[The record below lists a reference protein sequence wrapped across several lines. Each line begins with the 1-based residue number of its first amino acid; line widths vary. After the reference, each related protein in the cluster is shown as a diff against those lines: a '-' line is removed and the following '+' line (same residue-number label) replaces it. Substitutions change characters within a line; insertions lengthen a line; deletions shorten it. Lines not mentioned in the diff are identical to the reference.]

1 MIFILLQLIQYSL
14 SGKNKIIF
22 PETQNSVFSELFKI
36 ANHFSYIYETGT
48 LTAYPNHPR
57 FTPYSASLHISKEFE
72 VFHSYL
78 LSTISNLLYN
88 GKNQ

>member
-1 MIFILLQLIQYSL
+1 MIFIFLQLIQYSL
-14 SGKNKIIF
+14 SNKNKIF
-22 PETQNSVFSELFKI
+22 PETQNLVFSELLKI

-48 LTAYPNHPR
+48 LTAYPKHPR
-57 FTPYSASLHISKEFE
+57 FTPYSVSLHISNEFE

>member
-1 MIFILLQLIQYSL
+1 MIFIFLQLIQYSL
-14 SGKNKIIF
+14 SDKNKIF
-22 PETQNSVFSELFKI
+22 PETQNLVFSELLTI
-36 ANHFSYIYETGT
+36 ANHFSYIYETGI
-48 LTAYPNHPR
+48 LTAYPKHPR

-88 GKNQ
+88 GTNQ